1 MDWISVYMYALYY
14 ECRVK
19 QHHIYYKE
27 HVFFVSHL
35 KNLQYNLDYPYFI
48 LFLNKVLIEKGR

>member
-1 MDWISVYMYALYY
+1 MYALYY
-14 ECRVK
+14 ECKVK

-35 KNLQYNLDYPYFI
+35 KNLQYNLDYPYFN